1 MCQYSTSTKT
11 NNLNTLSMLILE
23 ITLFVKISQI
33 RYPNSVKFQQ
43 IFYDISRLLLHSI
56 WPNFYLDGLDFQFI
70 GSNENS
76 VATTWVASGINYLKC

>member
-1 MCQYSTSTKT
+1 MSIQRIKENKQLKHTHHIDTWNY
-11 NNLNTLSMLILE
+11 
-23 ITLFVKISQI
+23 FVKISQI

-70 GSNENS
+70 GTNENS
-76 VATTWVASGINYLKC
+76 VATTWVA